1 MDELVRMTACAACD
15 ALRRG
20 EVTPA
25 DLLDAAEAR
34 IAATDGAINAL
45 PTLCFD
51 RARAAAKALKPVA
64 AAPPGYLHGLP
75 VAIKDLTDVAG
86 VRTTYGS
93 PLFADH
99 VPAESD
105 PVVERLEAMG
115 ALVVAKSNTPEF
127 GAGSN
132 TFNEV
137 FGVTG
142 NPWKTDHT
150 CGGSSGGAASALAA
164 GQVWLAHG
172 SDLGG
177 SLRIP
182 ASFCGVVGL
191 RPSIGRVPMGRRGH
205 LWNSLAVEGPM
216 ARTVADTALFL
227 DAMVAPVPGA
237 APLAEP
243 ILADPHLRPPPDRPF
258 LDAALDPA
266 PPTRAG
272 FSPDL
277 GIAEVD
283 PEVAAICRAAADRLA
298 ALGTHVDAACPDFS
312 GAEDSFVAL
321 RGQFRVTAFAALQ
334 AEQIATMKPEI
345 RVEMQR
351 GLEQTPLALGHAL
364 RVRDELYRSC
374 ARFFADHDLLLCP
387 VVVAPPFPH
396 ARRYLPY
403 RGRDGY
409 EDYVAWLVMTF
420 AITLTGCPALSLPV
434 GYTAAGLPVGL
445 QMMAPVGGEARLLQA
460 AAALEAELGLAGA
473 VPIDPRG

>member
-1 MDELVRMTACAACD
+1 MNELVKMTACAARE

-20 EVTPA
+20 EIAPA

-34 IAATDGAINAL
+34 IAQSDGAVNAL

-51 RARAAAKALKPVA
+51 RARKAAARLLPRD

-99 VPAESD
+99 VPADSD

-115 ALVVAKSNTPEF
+115 ALVVAKSNSPEF
-127 GAGSN
+127 GAGAN
-132 TFNEV
+132 TFNDV
-137 FGVTG
+137 FGTTT
-142 NPWKTDHT
+142 NPWDGDRT
-150 CGGSSGGAASALAA
+150 CGGSSGGSAAALAA

-182 ASFCGVVGL
+182 ASFCNVVGL

-216 ARTVADTALFL
+216 ARNVADVALFL
-227 DAMVAPVPGA
+227 DAMTVPVPGA
-237 APLAEP
+237 PP
-243 ILADPHLRPPPDRPF
+243 LADPFLLPPPAEAF
-258 LDAALDPA
+258 LAAAQAPA
-266 PPTRAG
+266 LPARAG
-272 FSPDL
+272 FSTDL
-277 GIAEVD
+277 GIADTD

-298 ALGTHVDAACPDFS
+298 GLGTAVDDACPDFS
-312 GAEDSFVAL
+312 RAEACFLAL
-321 RGQFRVTAFAALQ
+321 RSQFRVTAFAALDP
-334 AEQIATMKPEI
+334 AQIARMKPEI
-345 RVEMQR
+345 QVEMKR
-351 GLEQTPLALGHAL
+351 GLALGAMDL
-364 RVRDELYRSC
+364 GLAMRDRDELYRSC
-374 ARFFADHDLLLCP
+374 ASFFADHDLLLCP
-387 VVVAPPFPH
+387 TVIAPPFPH
-396 ARRYLPY
+396 RLRFLPY
-403 RGRDGY
+403 RGRDAD
-409 EDYVAWLVMTF
+409 ENYVEWLVLTF
-420 AITLTGCPALSLPV
+420 AITLTGCPTLSLPV
-434 GYTAAGLPVGL
+434 GFTAAGLPVGL

-460 AAALEAELGLAGA
+460 AAALEQELGLSGQ